1 MKTSERQTVRRLAP
15 CPPYDVEACESWLGD
30 MAEQGLMLE
39 LWGLLDVR
47 FRREEPRPVRYRL
60 TAARLEGNVLFGPP
74 DAPDA
79 GEEALYAETGW
90 HFICRQKE
98 FFIYACDDPA
108 APELHT
114 DPAVQ
119 ALSLKM
125 ACRSAVYYW
134 IGWLISLAVQVSN
147 FRSLNGILFLVEF
160 PLLNLVFAFCLAW
173 FTLYWLRNLYSIF
186 ALRRKLKRGLPPD
199 PHKNWRRSAPLY
211 RCANG
216 VYRLIFPCAI
226 VLLFFVIFRP
236 DKPYYQR
243 TTEEEKAAM
252 PFATM
257 EDLADGAFVLY
268 AEEDDAF
275 YNSMETR
282 RTLLAPRIIE
292 FRERG
297 RIVQGDDVLLDNYLA
312 VDYYEMLT
320 PWLAQKLAPGL
331 YGLDDTYYTQPQ
343 TLPALPDVDTARGW
357 RNTDGDRCELILT
370 AGRRA
375 IRITWNDP
383 DGTLG
388 FDRLAPQL
396 AEGFLQGAQP
406 DV

>member
-1 MKTSERQTVRRLAP
+1 
-15 CPPYDVEACESWLGD
+15 
-30 MAEQGLMLE
+30 
-39 LWGLLDVR
+39 
-47 FRREEPRPVRYRL
+47 
-60 TAARLEGNVLFGPP
+60 
-74 DAPDA
+74 
-79 GEEALYAETGW
+79 
-90 HFICRQKE
+90 
-98 FFIYACDDPA
+98 
-108 APELHT
+108 
-114 DPAVQ
+114 
-119 ALSLKM
+119 
-125 ACRSAVYYW
+125 
-134 IGWLISLAVQVSN
+134 
-147 FRSLNGILFLVEF
+147 
-160 PLLNLVFAFCLAW
+160 
-173 FTLYWLRNLYSIF
+173 
-186 ALRRKLKRGLPPD
+186 
-199 PHKNWRRSAPLY
+199 
-211 RCANG
+211 
-216 VYRLIFPCAI
+216 
-226 VLLFFVIFRP
+226 
-236 DKPYYQR
+236 
-243 TTEEEKAAM
+243 M

-257 EDLADGAFVLY
+257 EDLADGTFVLY

-388 FDRLAPQL
+388 FDQLAPQL